1 MQSKKHSFFE
11 SLQNVAIGYLIAV
24 GSQVLIFPFFGVH
37 VPISA
42 NLKIGLF
49 MTIISV
55 CRSYLIRRWNN
66 RHEKSCIA
74 GTDTITS

>member
-1 MQSKKHSFFE
+1 MQSKKHSFLE

-66 RHEKSCIA
+66 HKQERSVLHARI
-74 GTDTITS
+74 GT